1 MKKYKIILYIGILL
15 ILMTG
20 CGKDKVE
27 YVTDTNTPTD
37 SIGSDISMTSV
48 AEKVGVDE
56 ELWEEAV
63 DDATVKR
70 IYAEVNVPD
79 VTSMKVINMEKLDYA
94 NSPELKESFI
104 TTVTD
109 TPVYCY
115 GEGYYIKEELD
126 DDVKY
131 YENIINIRTEAGE
144 VVEQEFY
151 DMYNEAVE
159 LYENAPDEYTE
170 ITDFSGDEYLFTS
183 DTNGMNYIISFY
195 SNDLIDNYGIS
206 MELQNMEDLVE
217 ANGQRVRFDSIYYH
231 DYVSPEDNQCTISEE
246 DALVMAEDFVENL
259 GVGEFD
265 LYSTHYLEYTFFRGN
280 IDEYDFTEEEKLYDG
295 YSFKFIRTVDGIFC
309 VNNNFAGEQPII
321 EEQAREVYGAETDD
335 AFFGPNYLPEGITI
349 NVSSKGIVS
358 FHYGCPMTQ
367 QETLYDNV
375 NLLSYDSVKNVFIEE
390 IYEKDYYDMTTF
402 RYLEL
407 TYFVNVDKETD
418 AHTMVPVWLLYSK
431 SQVDGDYDP
440 EYSFVLINAMDGSV
454 INVGEQMMKPFY
466 YSDFYPDE

>member
-1 MKKYKIILYIGILL
+1 MKKYKIILYIGIML
-15 ILMTG
+15 ILLTG

-27 YVTDTNTPTD
+27 YVTETNTPTD
-37 SIGSDISMTSV
+37 SVGSDISLSSV
-48 AEKVGVDE
+48 AEKMGVDE

-70 IYAEVNVPD
+70 IYATVNVPE
-79 VTSMKVINMEKLDYA
+79 VSGMKVINMEKLDYA

-115 GEGYYIKEELD
+115 GEGYYTKEELAD
-126 DDVKY
+126 NVKY

-151 DMYNEAVE
+151 DLYNEAVE

-246 DALVMAEDFVENL
+246 DALGLAEEFIANL

-265 LYSTHYLEYTFFRGN
+265 LYSTSYSEYFFLRGN
-280 IDEYDFTEEEKLYDG
+280 VDDYDYTEEERLYDG
-295 YSFKFIRTVDGIFC
+295 YCFEFIRTVDGVFC
-309 VNNNFAGEQPII
+309 VNHIFAGSELI
-321 EEQAREVYGAETDD
+321 EEQAREAYGAETDD
-335 AFFGPNYLPEGITI
+335 TFFGPNNMSEKISI
-349 NVSSKGIVS
+349 NVSSQGIVS
-358 FHYGCPMTQ
+358 FNYSNPMTQ
-367 QETLYDNV
+367 KEVLYDNV
-375 NLLSYDSVKNVFIEE
+375 NLLSYDSVKNVFVEE
-390 IYEKDYYDMTTF
+390 IYEKEYYDMTTF
-402 RYLEL
+402 RYLDL

-418 AHTMVPVWLLYSK
+418 ACIMIPVWMLSTK
-431 SQVDGDYDP
+431 SQVDSDYDS

-466 YSDFYPDE
+466 YSDFYPTE